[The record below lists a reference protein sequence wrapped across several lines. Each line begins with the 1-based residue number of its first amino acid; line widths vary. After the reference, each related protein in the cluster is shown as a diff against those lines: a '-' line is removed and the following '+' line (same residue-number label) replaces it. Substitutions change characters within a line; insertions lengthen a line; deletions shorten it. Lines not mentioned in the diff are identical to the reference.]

1 MSLFMANTQLHFN
14 ISLKDIE
21 NMTPEQAYL
30 LRKQIEKTAKELER
44 INNGRN

>member
-14 ISLKDIE
+14 IGLKDIE

-30 LRKQIEKTAKELER
+30 LRKQLERTAKEIER
-44 INNGRN
+44 LQ